1 MKNKR
6 FFLALLAGMILAP
19 GAILWAGEEAAPGT
33 ETASAGGVV
42 SKRELTL
49 SLSSLPEARLA
60 FNQNFTFP
68 FLQGEHFLTRDNNIR
83 TRLGAE
89 LTPVSLNGLA
99 DAYWTP
105 AAFFQIRAGTRLGSG
120 WNISLFGAPVYGI
133 GINRPENAAGPLLTA
148 ERTGDPFDG
157 LYWKLHGG
165 GTLQFDFA
173 ALFPGDWHHV
183 VFQSY
188 HEINYRGYTAAG
200 PGEAWVFENDDAEN
214 LNGFNYYGNFLLG
227 YQMPIF
233 LNTTGILV
241 EMDKYLYDTPNRNL
255 WGDEKV
261 RWIFSGLFNFTITKR
276 FSAALLVQFRTRR
289 NYEDGDRKNTAHY
302 FYQSRRLDGENPLRL
317 EFYRV
322 AAAMTFV
329 LK

>member
-1 MKNKR
+1 MGEVDMKNKR
-6 FFLALLAGMILAP
+6 FLGVLLVLAFAP
-19 GAILWAGEEAAPGT
+19 ASFLWAAEEEPPA
-33 ETASAGGVV
+33 EGVV
-42 SKRELTL
+42 SRRELAL
-49 SLSSLPEARLA
+49 SISSLPEARLA

-68 FLQGEHFLTRDNNIR
+68 FLRGEHFLTKDNNIR

-99 DAYWTP
+99 DVYWTP
-105 AAFFQIRAGTRLGSG
+105 AAFFQVRAGTKLGTG

-133 GINRPENAAGPLLTA
+133 GLNRPKNNAGSLPLTA
-148 ERTGDPFDG
+148 ERTGDPCEG

-183 VFQSY
+183 VVQSY
-188 HEINYRGYTAAG
+188 HEINYRAYTAAG
-200 PGEAWVFENDDAEN
+200 PGESWVFENDDAEN
-214 LNGFNYYGNFLLG
+214 RNGFNYYGNFLLG

-233 LNTTGILV
+233 LNTAGILV
-241 EMDKYLYDTPNRNL
+241 EMDKYLYDSPNRSL
-255 WGDEKV
+255 WGDEKI
-261 RWIFSGLFNFTITKR
+261 RWIFSGLFNFTITKQ
-276 FSAALLVQFRTRR
+276 FGAALLVQFRTRR

-302 FYQSRRLDGENPLRL
+302 FYQSRTLDEENPLRL
-317 EFYRV
+317 DFYRV
-322 AAAMTFV
+322 ATVWTFT